1 MPSIFHT
8 STELSANA
16 ETLFQFHSDPHNLIH
31 VMPPTLTLV
40 SLKTDGPAQEGRMI
54 ELNCRDWWI
63 IPMHWTC
70 RWKTVQRPHLLVD
83 EIVKGPFALFVH
95 EHRFDDQGPDR
106 CIMHDTVTY
115 QWGRSWWGRLVSETG
130 VRLYLTLLFKYR
142 HYRTRQWALQNQPP
156 FPRPPVQPTDLSTAS
171 TGKAI
176 S

>member
-16 ETLFQFHSDPHNLIH
+16 ETLFEFHSDPHNLTH

-63 IPMHWTC
+63 IPMRWTC

-83 EIVKGPFALFVH
+83 EIVKGPFALFEH
-95 EHRFDDQGPDR
+95 EHGFDAQGPSS

-115 QWGRSWWGRLVSETG
+115 QWGRSWWGWFVSETG

-142 HYRTRQWALQNQPP
+142 HYRTRKWAAQNASMQP
-156 FPRPPVQPTDLSTAS
+156 D
-171 TGKAI
+171 
-176 S
+176 